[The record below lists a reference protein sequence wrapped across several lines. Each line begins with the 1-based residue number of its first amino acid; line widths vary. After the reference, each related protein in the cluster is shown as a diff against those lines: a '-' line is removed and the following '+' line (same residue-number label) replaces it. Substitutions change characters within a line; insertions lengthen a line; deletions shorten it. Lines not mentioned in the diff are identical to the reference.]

1 MSALDPQ
8 NRLLAIDPTQSFCV
22 SAPAGS
28 GKTEL
33 LTQRLLAL
41 LARVSRPEQ
50 VLAIT
55 FTRKAASEMASRV
68 IEKLEEAR
76 HSAPIRF
83 PHESTTRE
91 LALSLLSHAHRL
103 DWQLDQSTLNI
114 RTIDSFCHEITRRM
128 PIVSGVGG
136 VSDPRDD
143 ATELYERA
151 VAQFLAQTGEQGAV
165 GDALSLLLSQFD
177 NRWVRVRELLV
188 SLLERRGDWAPHIG
202 QHHDP
207 VGTEAILIDSVSS
220 LVCHRLSETKA
231 RLGARFTELSDVL
244 NEARLVMALAPL
256 ELTVDAAF
264 LEDWRTMVSMLL
276 TTAGDWRKPGGVSI
290 RQGFEKGSEAK
301 RRFVALLS
309 DISGD
314 ERLCD
319 YLNEIKHLPSLQRDR
334 RDWQLVVTVSTLL
347 PVLQAH
353 LLLVFQQAGAVDHTH
368 IALAAC
374 DALGPDDNPS
384 PVAERFDFQIEHI
397 LVDEFQDTAHSQAE
411 LLRRLT
417 RDWSSHNATAEMP
430 RTLFVVGD
438 AMQSIYGFRYA
449 DVALFMRVAAT
460 GLSGLKLIPLTLTQN
475 FRSRPVIV
483 KWVNDV
489 FADLMGGDEDLNK
502 GSVRHV
508 TATATREAAEPA
520 VPEGV
525 HIDLFDENPS
535 SVEAERIAV
544 RIEALQGTDPEASI
558 AILVRAKSHATEI
571 VSALAARGIV
581 FDGDALQS
589 LAEQAIVQDLLSLCR
604 WLENPAENV
613 AALALMR
620 SPWVGLSLNSLA
632 ILLADRAGKSFNL
645 LEIVDADGAVAL
657 PEEER
662 YRLYTLISTLRWAN
676 RVRDRLALPVWIE
689 QIWLRLKGPVTALPE
704 ELPSVRLFFEALR
717 GAEASGVG
725 LNTDRIISDLSS
737 ISLDRSE
744 SSGSV
749 RVLTLHKAKGLEFD
763 YVFLPALQKQP
774 RANSRELLRW
784 HWHESAASRGLL
796 IAADDQEKLAPTL
809 YNYLNWLQKA
819 KQQEEL
825 KRLLYVGVTRAREG
839 VFLSGTVKTLEG
851 EVTAP
856 AGALL
861 SLLKTK
867 IKAATR
873 NQVGPEPASSAQSA
887 DGLIN
892 GVEAKSPFYRIAREA
907 FPEHLKSYPDRIS
920 EHTIQPEVNGDRLGL
935 DNRRERVLGIVT
947 HRILERLAAQSPL
960 PLEITNE
967 ITTWIRANILKANLD
982 KSDAE
987 WVETRC
993 TEMITN
999 ALQCPMG
1006 RWILSSHSE
1015 AHSELEI
1022 TRMENGE
1029 VRHYVIDRTFFDEK
1043 EGVRWVVDYK
1053 TSSPKTEEDEES
1065 FKSREMMNYQAQL
1078 DAYADLLKNYR
1089 WDADAPIRTALYFP
1103 AIQALALRQ

>member
-960 PLEITNE
+960 PVEITNE

-1022 TRMENGE
+1022 TRIEDGE

-1078 DAYADLLKNYR
+1078 DTYADLLKNYR

>member
-1022 TRMENGE
+1022 TRIEDGE

-1053 TSSPKTEEDEES
+1053 TSSPQTEEDEES